1 MTAERSWRSAARAGV
16 LGFALTGSLTWA
28 GVAVPALA
36 RDAASSSALTSAV
49 PAASAEA
56 KLQASRAALS
66 VRVIGYS
73 VNGHPIKAYELGDR
87 NADVTAVALAA
98 MHGNETAGS
107 VVLTTLRKG
116 NPVHDVHLWVIPR
129 DNPDGTLR
137 DDRHNGH
144 GVDLNRNFPENW
156 KRETGYYNSGP
167 RPASEPETR
176 ILMRFLDR
184 VDPDFVVTMHQP
196 LDGVDVYGAK
206 DRPFARRLSDEL
218 KLPTREFNCSGTCHG
233 TLTQWFNARHAGA
246 CVTVEFPSSPGD
258 RYLHVRAP
266 RGLVRAL
273 GGYRGP

>member
-1 MTAERSWRSAARAGV
+1 MTAERSWRRGV
-16 LGFALTGSLTWA
+16 RGGALALALTGSMTCFGA
-28 GVAVPALA
+28 AVPALA
-36 RDAASSSALTSAV
+36 YDTASSSTLTVTV
-49 PAASAEA
+49 PAAAVGTRM
-56 KLQASRAALS
+56 QARRAVLS

-87 NADVTAVALAA
+87 GADVTAVVLAA

-107 VVLTTLRKG
+107 VVLTTLREG
-116 NPVHDVHLWVIPR
+116 NPVHAVHLWVIPR

-137 DDRHNGH
+137 DDRHNAH
-144 GVDLNRNFPENW
+144 GVDLNRNFPEKW

-167 RPASEPETR
+167 RRASEPETR
-176 ILMRFLDR
+176 SLMRFLDR
-184 VDPDFVVTMHQP
+184 VDPDFVVTIHQP

-206 DRPFARRLSDEL
+206 DRRFAHRLSDEL
-218 KLPTREFNCSGTCHG
+218 KLPIKEFNCSGTCHG

-246 CVTVEFPSSPGD
+246 CVTVEFPSNPGD